1 MHKYFVVILK
11 QLTMD
16 LLQGYGSD
24 DDDDA
29 SSTSTETA
37 KAPVASAPAAPT
49 TTPIQPKVQSI
60 LKSSKYQIHPTEK
73 TTRVASNGQSN
84 VSATQKPNGK
94 SSSNPKKKPGK
105 RILSLGAVLP
115 PNIFDRLTRGPQE
128 DSDDSSMSSVESKGG
143 AGGGGGG
150 GGKRHKRRRPIK
162 SDGEERGNSGA
173 SEMSDRSEF
182 DSLLNELRSTPFNVK
197 SSKDEAGKANLGDD
211 SSKSKGISPSRG
223 SDQKLGM
230 AFMTSSTT
238 TIRKRKGANEV
249 VDVQAI
255 CSKPSSEKMN
265 EHVET
270 LERGPENV
278 ASKLKDSSPI
288 MSFSRK
294 SAAAPL
300 PNSFARTGEPQQ
312 QSYPTIE
319 ANHIYP
325 ESEKHDDENESNHNY
340 NYNHEDTTI
349 EDFNHNSNNPVMK
362 SRKQKRDEERALRSG
377 QAFQNPAATAT
388 TEIYQPSPTEFA
400 PTAHAAAI
408 ASRSARYRGSASG
421 GNGGG
426 RGGLGNIAMYDPK
439 AGTDVKGVGV
449 TAKHKSKHQI
459 NQLMASAISLEA
471 HRAAEAELAKFGVG
485 SAGGKGSGSRADA
498 KRKYGW

>member
-1 MHKYFVVILK
+1 ME
-11 QLTMD
+11 
-16 LLQGYGSD
+16 LLQGYGTD
-24 DDDDA
+24 DDDDVSA
-29 SSTSTETA
+29 TSTETVA
-37 KAPVASAPAAPT
+37 APVVSVPAAPT
-49 TTPIQPKVQSI
+49 TTPIQPIVQSI
-60 LKSSKYQIHPTEK
+60 LKSSKYQIPPPEK
-73 TTRVASNGQSN
+73 STQVASNGQSN
-84 VSATQKPNGK
+84 MSATQKPNGK
-94 SSSNPKKKPGK
+94 SPSNPKKKPGK

-115 PNIFDRLTRGPQE
+115 PDIFDRLTRGPQE
-128 DSDDSSMSSVESKGG
+128 GSDDSSMSSVEREGG
-143 AGGGGGG
+143 AGGDG
-150 GGKRHKRRRPIK
+150 GGKRHKRRRPVIK

-173 SEMSDRSEF
+173 SAISDRSEF
-182 DSLLNELRSTPFNVK
+182 DSLLNELRSTPFHVK

-211 SSKSKGISPSRG
+211 SSKSKGISLSRG
-223 SDQKLGM
+223 RYEKLGM

-238 TIRKRKGANEV
+238 TIRKRKGADEV
-249 VDVQAI
+249 VDVH
-255 CSKPSSEKMN
+255 SKQSN
-265 EHVET
+265 EEMDVHVE
-270 LERGPENV
+270 LEGGPENV
-278 ASKLKDSSPI
+278 ASKLKDTSQI

-294 SAAAPL
+294 SAVAPL
-300 PNSFARTGEPQQ
+300 PNSFVRAGELQQ
-312 QSYPTIE
+312 QSHPTIE
-319 ANHIYP
+319 ANLLSP
-325 ESEKHDDENESNHNY
+325 ESEKHDNENESNNNY
-340 NYNHEDTTI
+340 KCNHEDTTI
-349 EDFNHNSNNPVMK
+349 DDFKHNSNNPAMK

-426 RGGLGNIAMYDPK
+426 RGGLGNIAMYDPQ

-485 SAGGKGSGSRADA
+485 NGGGKGSGSRADA